1 MKCHEMSC
9 FVAMASPVA
18 PLRRCPV
25 FAHRPRRPGPHRRAG
40 VRRPPPTRDAV
51 CSYNVLAAGV
61 KPFFGERPGSEVQPR
76 AGPDTLAG
84 RSNCRPGLRAQRRRP
99 TFRAFRPCPRP
110 RPGPPHTGETPAAGE
125 GRRGRPRR
133 GAGVV
138 ERGGLENRCAPCVPW
153 VRIPPS
159 PPKTDFPSLVISTGT
174 GPWGPW
180 SGDIHSSRS
189 KVRSAARER
198 FLHAAPD
205 RVRRSGRNDGEAGGR
220 TVPQFA

>member
-1 MKCHEMSC
+1 M
-9 FVAMASPVA
+9 F
-18 PLRRCPV
+18 RCDGL
-25 FAHRPRRPGPHRRAG
+25 PRRSAAPQPRFLHTGLAVPGRAVPSRIAG
-40 VRRPPPTRDAV
+40 RACADRRPPGTQFVRIMFLLPA
-51 CSYNVLAAGV
+51 SSL
-61 KPFFGERPGSEVQPR
+61 FFGERPGSEVHPR

-133 GAGVV
+133 GAGAV

-159 PPKTDFPSLVISTGT
+159 PPRLV
-174 GPWGPW
+174 
-180 SGDIHSSRS
+180 
-189 KVRSAARER
+189 V
-198 FLHAAPD
+198 
-205 RVRRSGRNDGEAGGR
+205 
-220 TVPQFA
+220 